1 MQDEWQR
8 KWIILSLRSYPYER
22 KNVDKGLSVKTSSTT
37 KKMFYNESIQLLNI
51 VLPMNGAI
59 ATTADKSTKPR
70 PHKRNTNTGHFNLR
84 FI

>member
-8 KWIILSLRSYPYER
+8 KRIILSHRSYPYEL
-22 KNVDKGLSVKTSSTT
+22 KNVDKGLSVKTSSTA
-37 KKMFYNESIQLLNI
+37 KKMFHNESIHLLNI

-70 PHKRNTNTGHFNLR
+70 PLKRNTNTGHFYLH
-84 FI
+84 FK